1 MLEGSTVF
9 YQCNFGFGPQ
19 GILTAVCTANGS
31 WIPDPAHV
39 TCRKLG
45 IVMHVHSEL
54 LVVNSRISF
63 MVSQMERWFS
73 VTNLKS
79 DTFVNF
85 FFTPHHEWSIHCRR
99 MSKICQ
105 KFPIQVGARELFI
118 LSWKGIG
125 SVCDFPHSLTS
136 WLWFSCHSTKWIS
149 GELYRHNRGFRGILQ
164 LWSTYGSR
172 GEDESCVHCEW
183 VVFKPC
189 QLKLHYRYVKIP
201 SYTINSSSLWHT
213 KTELNTLDHT
223 HLF

>member
-1 MLEGSTVF
+1 MQFWIWSTG
-9 YQCNFGFGPQ
+9 YINSC
-19 GILTAVCTANGS
+19 
-31 WIPDPAHV
+31 
-39 TCRKLG
+39 
-45 IVMHVHSEL
+45 VHSKWEL
-54 LVVNSRISF
+54 DPWSSLCNMQEIRYCNARPFWTVSCQQQERISF

-85 FFTPHHEWSIHCRR
+85 FFSPHHEWSIHCRR

-105 KFPIQVGARELFI
+105 KFPIQVGAREHFI

-136 WLWFSCHSTKWIS
+136 WLWSSCHSTKWIS

-201 SYTINSSSLWHT
+201 SYTINS
-213 KTELNTLDHT
+213 
-223 HLF
+223 